1 MSLAICFYNSH
12 GIIMSADKRI
22 VSAINR
28 LNGITESIVV
38 TDAEQKLFKLSDQC
52 GLSVTGS
59 FSFSGVPV
67 SSILTN
73 YIKLHNVNMVKPEQ
87 YLLQLARYILSLHDV
102 ESDNCILM
110 LAGYRNTIPF
120 IISTGTKEINI
131 VNHINSNDH
140 SAVAYSGE
148 NEIMNVLINSKQ
160 FAYDYAKFPMQDA
173 IDFVKFM
180 TKTVSGLQRFQ
191 QRIQT
196 VSEECDI
203 FHITPYTS
211 RWISNQFLH

>member
-102 ESDNCILM
+102 D
-110 LAGYRNTIPF
+110 
-120 IISTGTKEINI
+120 
-131 VNHINSNDH
+131 DH